1 MNYLLDTCLLSEF
14 TRKAPEPNVVRW
26 MDSVEEEQLYLS
38 VISIG
43 EIQQVIDRLPSSRR
57 KNDLSIWL
65 NNGLINRFGS
75 RTISLDISTMLLWGS
90 LTAKMESSG
99 KPLLVMDAL
108 LVASALQYNLV
119 IATRNVA
126 DFLPCGVRVINP
138 WE

>member
-99 KPLLVMDAL
+99 KPLPVVDAL

>member
-99 KPLLVMDAL
+99 KPLPVMDAL

-119 IATRNVA
+119 IATRNVV

>member
-99 KPLLVMDAL
+99 KPLPVMDAL

-126 DFLPCGVRVINP
+126 DFLPYGVRVINP

>member
-99 KPLLVMDAL
+99 KPLPVMDAL